1 MNKVFL
7 IYSQFS
13 PYCKDLIDILTKLED
28 VNTLCIDN
36 PKLRQQVLKSKNY
49 NITVVPTVIHISD
62 TNTFLYEG
70 DKAKNFILNI
80 FNNQYDEKN
89 NQVETIEPSKTSIED
104 IIFESE
110 NESIPQPTSPTPQPT
125 SPTPQPTS
133 QPGKTSI
140 EDIFEDIDINES
152 DDEEEEKSLMDKVE
166 EMKMARGHD

>member
-125 SPTPQPTS
+125 S

-140 EDIFEDIDINES
+140 EDIFEEIDINES

>member
-70 DKAKNFILNI
+70 DEAKNFILNI
-80 FNNQYDEKN
+80 FNNQYAEKN
-89 NQVETIEPSKTSIED
+89 NQVETIDPPKTSIED
-104 IIFESE
+104 IIFESD
-110 NESIPQPTSPTPQPT
+110 NESIPQPNTPTPQ
-125 SPTPQPTS
+125 STS

-140 EDIFEDIDINES
+140 EDIFEDVDINES
-152 DDEEEEKSLMDKVE
+152 DGEEGEEKSLMDKVE

>member
-125 SPTPQPTS
+125 S